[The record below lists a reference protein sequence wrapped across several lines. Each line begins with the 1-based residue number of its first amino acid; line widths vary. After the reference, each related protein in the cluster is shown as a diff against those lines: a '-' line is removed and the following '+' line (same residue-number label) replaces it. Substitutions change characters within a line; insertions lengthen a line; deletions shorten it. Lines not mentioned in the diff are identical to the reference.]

1 MGAQRVTKEVMEQL
15 IRATKKSGS
24 KIKREFRKMDKDKNG
39 ELSAK
44 EFAAGLRNLL
54 GVDLDTS
61 WDYVTAMMPIL
72 DVNGD
77 NSINYDEFRNAFRT
91 TAITR
96 KLADKMMRAV
106 ESGKANIR
114 QVFDAMDTNGD
125 GVLNRAEFKAGLEEL
140 GLIKEVSAGELDEL
154 MAFVD
159 VDGDDHVDLE
169 EFIALCP

>member
-1 MGAQRVTKEVMEQL
+1 MC
-15 IRATKKSGS
+15 
-24 KIKREFRKMDKDKNG
+24 
-39 ELSAK
+39 
-44 EFAAGLRNLL
+44 
-54 GVDLDTS
+54 
-61 WDYVTAMMPIL
+61 P
-72 DVNGD
+72 D

-91 TAITR
+91 VAITR

-106 ESGKANIR
+106 QSGKANIR

-159 VDGDDHVDLE
+159 VDGTSTQVCRACCCSFKLTQ
-169 EFIALCP
+169 